1 MPRLTPLALA
11 DVPADLAETMRA
23 GEALM
28 GFTPNDALTMARNP
42 ALLRAMFGLVQAIYG
57 PSRLPSGLKRLIGTM
72 TSAAAGCQYC
82 EAHATHGAVKAGV
95 DDAKLTA
102 LWDYERSDLF
112 DARERAALRVAQL
125 AGQVPNAVTDVDFA
139 ALEPHFDEDETLE
152 IVAVI
157 ALFGFLNRWNST
169 LATDLEATPMAA
181 AKRIKQG

>member
-1 MPRLTPLALA
+1 MPRLAPLPLA
-11 DVPADLAETMRA
+11 DIPADLAETMRA

-57 PSRLPSGLKRLIGTM
+57 PSRLPSDLKRLIGTM
-72 TSAAAGCQYC
+72 TSAAAGCRYC

-95 DDAKLTA
+95 EDTKLAA

-125 AGQVPNAVTDVDFA
+125 AGQVPNAVTDADFA